1 MSTFRDH
8 PERQRWVSVVKPAE
22 GDAVLLRQSRHPVH
36 VGVWLAVD
44 GGGVL
49 HAVKDAGVVFQ
60 KLPELLLHG
69 WRVEGFY
76 QFVENQ

>member
-1 MSTFRDH
+1 
-8 PERQRWVSVVKPAE
+8 
-22 GDAVLLRQSRHPVH
+22 VH

-44 GGGVL
+44 GGGVF

-60 KLPELLLHG
+60 KLPELMLHG

-76 QFVENQ
+76 QFEENL